1 MATIQNKS
9 TVQNTQDFITIQ
21 DLFYL
26 CLNKWHW
33 FVISLVLCLGVG
45 TFYLLKTPSVYV
57 RTASILIKDDSKGK
71 SSSTDMESF
80 SDLGLFTTN
89 TNVYNEMGTLQSPDI
104 MREVVSRLH
113 LEMNYQTDGR
123 FHKQTVYGNRLPVQV
138 VIPTLSENE
147 SATFEL
153 HLAKDGAVEL
163 SSFTRNGTETGDDN
177 AVKGKLN
184 DSIQSPLGPIV
195 ITPSATYSDKT
206 EEVIYV
212 SRQSLAATSA
222 NCSARLNIS
231 QNDEKSNIIT
241 LSFQDVSTQRAEDV
255 LNTLIA
261 VYNENWVRDKNQI
274 AVSTSM
280 FINERLGVIEG
291 ELGNVDDDI
300 SSFKSEHL
308 LPDVQVAANMY
319 MTQAN
324 EANAE
329 IRELNNQVYM
339 ARYIKNYLTNEN
351 NKHQLLPANSS
362 IENASLATQL
372 NEYNTKLLER
382 NSLVSHS
389 SVKNPLVREM
399 DKLLEDMRSALI
411 TSIDNQMVALRA
423 QIKSLE
429 DIGGQATS
437 QIASNPKQSK
447 YLLSVERQQKV
458 KEDRKSV
465 V

>member
-33 FVISLVLCLGVG
+33 FAISLALCLGG
-45 TFYLLKTPSVYV
+45 ATFYLLRTPSVYV

-89 TNVYNEMGTLQSPDI
+89 TNVYNEMGTLKSPDI

-123 FHKQTVYGNRLPVQV
+123 FHKQTVYGNQLPVQV
-138 VIPTLSENE
+138 VIPNLSENE

-163 SSFTRNGTETGDDN
+163 SSFTRNGTEIENDGF
-177 AVKGKLN
+177 VKGNLN

-195 ITPSATYSDKT
+195 VIPSAAYSDKT
-206 EEVIYV
+206 VSTIYV
-212 SRQSLAATSA
+212 TRQSLSA
-222 NCSARLNIS
+222 VSAGCSARLNIS

-255 LNTLIA
+255 LNTLIS

-308 LPDVQVAANMY
+308 LPDVQAAANMY

-324 EANAE
+324 EANAA
-329 IRELNNQVYM
+329 IRELNNQAYM

-351 NKHQLLPANSS
+351 NKHQLLPANSG

-399 DKLLEDMRSALI
+399 DKSLDDMRSALI
-411 TSIDNQMVALRA
+411 TSIDNQW
-423 QIKSLE
+423 
-429 DIGGQATS
+429 
-437 QIASNPKQSK
+437 
-447 YLLSVERQQKV
+447 
-458 KEDRKSV
+458 
-465 V
+465 